1 MKNYSGTEF
10 PKDVTY
16 SKNPTR
22 SVGNITATLPKGIE
36 VVSESNNRLFLNNK
50 TSVTL
55 FCRIIN
61 DEVTMRNY
69 TKSFGWKINNQVVC
83 RKFRRTT

>member
-10 PKDVTY
+10 PNDVTY

-22 SVGNITATLPKGIE
+22 SVGRITATLPKGIE

-55 FCRIIN
+55 SCRIIN
-61 DEVTMRNY
+61 Y
-69 TKSFGWKINNQVVC
+69 SKSESCSINLS
-83 RKFRRTT
+83 KH

>member
-10 PKDVTY
+10 TNDVTY

-22 SVGNITATLPKGIE
+22 SIGNITATLPKGIE

-55 FCRIIN
+55 SCRIIN
-61 DEVTMRNY
+61 DEVTKRNY
-69 TKSFGWKINNQVVC
+69 TRIFGWRNNNQVVC